1 MIASYMKEIYQK
13 FHQNPEPP
21 FQEIW
26 TSELIA
32 QELIR
37 LGFEVKT
44 GIGRTG
50 VVGVLHGSA
59 PGPHIAFRSDMDALP
74 IEENTSVSYA
84 SKNAGMM
91 HACGHDSHM
100 AVLLACCQYAAGL
113 KDELKGT
120 VQVVFQPAEEI
131 VEGAKAMLAEGLFS
145 DKKPDYMFALHNWP
159 HIPVGSVGIQAGPLT
174 AYSGRFE
181 AVFKGVGGHGAFPH
195 KAKDPI
201 AMATSAVQSAY
212 TLVQRYSN
220 PQGARVMSVGLIR
233 GGSSF
238 NVIPDRVTIEGT
250 VRALQRSEQEKMV
263 ELLHQAFGAAA
274 RLYAGSY
281 ELLYEEG
288 VPAVVNDRELARQL
302 VEMLGKSRPELSVLT
317 SDLASLIGEDVAYF
331 FNLVPG
337 VLIFIGSGQEEGINE
352 LHHPEYLV
360 PEQTLHVGLKVLSSI
375 VDHFCRN

>member
-1 MIASYMKEIYQK
+1 
-13 FHQNPEPP
+13 
-21 FQEIW
+21 
-26 TSELIA
+26 
-32 QELIR
+32 
-37 LGFEVKT
+37 
-44 GIGRTG
+44 
-50 VVGVLHGSA
+50 
-59 PGPHIAFRSDMDALP
+59 
-74 IEENTSVSYA
+74 
-84 SKNAGMM
+84 
-91 HACGHDSHM
+91 M
-100 AVLLACCQYAAGL
+100 AVLLCCQYAAGL
-113 KDELKGT
+113 KNELKGT

-131 VEGAKAMLAEGLFS
+131 VEGAKAMLADGLFS

-220 PQGARVMSVGLIR
+220 PQGARVMSVGSIR

-288 VPAVVNDRELARQL
+288 LPAVVNDRELARQL
-302 VEMLGKSRPELSVLT
+302 VEMLGKSVPNCRFSPAT
-317 SDLASLIGEDVAYF
+317 WKAIGEDVAYF

-337 VLIFIGSGQEEGINE
+337 VLIFIGSGQEGINE

-360 PEQTLHVGLKVLSSI
+360 PERAACGSEGFEQH
-375 VDHFCRN
+375 